1 MDPLLLAIFFVPVM
15 ILVYVFFLKDR
26 FDRRAHM
33 QSSQVDRQKIQKKL
47 IKKNSNFLPGEYHF
61 FRILRQPPSDALEF
75 EQEDGTLVGSLVL
88 KDFDRSFLGEDRH
101 TYELKFNEETYQVD
115 YRWGIFLKNSWG
127 VLLTEI
133 NLIWPRTQT
142 NFQLGAEIYT
152 YHKYFWGE
160 AAITQGGELLMFS
173 RPSGLQS
180 KSLVLIK
187 HGMSD
192 EFHVIALALS
202 AP

>member
-1 MDPLLLAIFFVPVM
+1 MSI
-15 ILVYVFFLKDR
+15 VYVFFLKDR
-26 FDRRAHM
+26 FGLRARM
-33 QSSQVDRQKIQKKL
+33 QSTLVDRQKIQKSLKS
-47 IKKNSNFLPGEYHF
+47 KFSNFIDGEYHF

-88 KDFDRSFLGEDRH
+88 KDFNRSFLGEDIH
-101 TYELKFNEETYQVD
+101 SYELKFKEGAYQVK
-115 YRWGIFLKNSWG
+115 YRWGISVKNSWG

-133 NLIWPRTQT
+133 KLMWPRTQT

-160 AAITQGGELLMFS
+160 AAIIQGGKLLMFS

-180 KSLVLIK
+180 KRLLLVK
-187 HGMSD
+187 NGMSN
-192 EFHVIALALS
+192 EFYVVALALS